1 MPPTKRNKKGNR
13 RGNPAARAA
22 QPRPRPAGTAP
33 AAAPPGSSSA
43 PAVPPGLTSKKTSP
57 GLAPGQD
64 LPAGLTSN
72 NGLDRGAARLTPPI
86 TTSARS
92 TPAPPAAAA
101 APAPARPA
109 EAAPARPRRKPG
121 AEAEPAAAAAE
132 PETTP
137 ADPADDVPKWAAKAV
152 EELLTPTYWLD
163 PGESGEPFSATIRFS
178 GRRTD
183 VTGKPQPRDSFWQE
197 ETVDGIIPG
206 SGPVAITAEVRGIS
220 PGDWTVTA
228 RSVARTGGRSYR
240 SYPPPGHDPAGVY
253 RVPPPR
259 RVEIPAEAAATVHTS
274 TLLRSKVPGVIRF
287 AYATLVGLGVLV
299 GLGLEALLL
308 RHGHY
313 TLFRP
318 MLFSVI
324 AIIAGVIGGKAWYVA
339 VHRGRKF
346 DGWCIQGFVAGAAVV
361 VAAAAVAGP
370 GIPAGAYLAAAAPAL
385 LIGMSIGRPGCF
397 WAGCCTGRP
406 TAARW
411 GVWSSDR
418 RLGCRRAPAQLLE
431 ALSALVSGGAVLIVV
446 LVDGLARSGPVA
458 VVGLAAYTLARQ
470 FILGLR
476 AEPRVWPYGRR
487 VTGAV
492 AALALIAGIILLVK
506 LAGCPYL
513 EQATV
518 LGLVES
524 CSIRRRNRTSLRRFW
539 RGYRNR
545 PAQHSPRHRR
555 PDPHR
560 LG

>member
-22 QPRPRPAGTAP
+22 QPRPRPTGTSPTSGTGGTGASASTAP
-33 AAAPPGSSSA
+33 SGAPPSSSPA
-43 PAVPPGLTSKKTSP
+43 PTVPPGLTSKKTSP
-57 GLAPGQD
+57 GSSSAPDVPPGLAAAKKASPGQD
-64 LPAGLTSN
+64 LPAGLTSAN
-72 NGLDRGAARLTPPI
+72 NGLDRGAARLVPPV
-86 TTSARS
+86 TASARS
-92 TPAPPAAAA
+92 APAQPAGAA
-101 APAPARPA
+101 APASARPTGA
-109 EAAPARPRRKPG
+109 AAPASARPTEAAPARSRRKPA
-121 AEAEPAAAAAE
+121 AEAEPTPAATE

-163 PGESGEPFSATIRFS
+163 PGESGGPFSATIRFS

-197 ETVDGIIPG
+197 ETVDGIVPG
-206 SGPVAITAEVRGIS
+206 SGPVAITAEVRGINQ
-220 PGDWTVTA
+220 GDWTVTA

-240 SYPPPGHDPAGVY
+240 SYPPPGHDPASVY

-259 RVEIPAEAAATVHTS
+259 RVEIPAEATATVHTS
-274 TLLRSKVPGVIRF
+274 TLLRSKVPGIVRF

-299 GLGLEALLL
+299 GLGLEVLLL

-313 TLFRP
+313 ALFRP
-318 MLFSVI
+318 ILFSVI
-324 AIIAGVIGGKAWYVA
+324 AIIAGVIGGKTWYIA
-339 VHRGRKF
+339 VHRGKKF

-361 VAAAAVAGP
+361 VAAAALAGP

-431 ALSALVSGGAVLIVV
+431 ALSALISGGVVLIVV

-476 AEPRVWPYGRR
+476 AEDRVWPYGRR
-487 VTGAV
+487 VTGAIAV
-492 AALALIAGIILLVK
+492 LALIAGIVLLVK
-506 LAGCPYL
+506 
-513 EQATV
+513 
-518 LGLVES
+518 
-524 CSIRRRNRTSLRRFW
+524 
-539 RGYRNR
+539 
-545 PAQHSPRHRR
+545 
-555 PDPHR
+555 
-560 LG
+560 

>member
-13 RGNPAARAA
+13 RGNPARAA
-22 QPRPRPAGTAP
+22 QPRPRPTGTAP
-33 AAAPPGSSSA
+33 TGGTGGTGASASTASAGAPPGSSPA
-43 PAVPPGLTSKKTSP
+43 PTVPPGLTAKKTSPGSSPASAVPPGLAPAKTTS
-57 GLAPGQD
+57 PGQD
-64 LPAGLTSN
+64 LSAGLTSN
-72 NGLDRGAARLTPPI
+72 NGLDRGAARLIPPI

-92 TPAPPAAAA
+92 TPAASTPAARAA
-101 APAPARPA
+101 SAPAASAASAPGRPA
-109 EAAPARPRRKPG
+109 EAITPARSRRKAKP
-121 AEAEPAAAAAE
+121 EAEQQSVATE
-132 PETTP
+132 PGTTP
-137 ADPADDVPKWAAKAV
+137 ADPTDDVPKWAAKAV

-178 GRRTD
+178 GHRTD

-206 SGPVAITAEVRGIS
+206 SGPVAITAEVRGINQ
-220 PGDWTVTA
+220 GDWTVTA

-240 SYPPPGHDPAGVY
+240 TYPPPGHDPAGVY

-259 RVEIPAEAAATVHTS
+259 RVEIPAEAAATTHTS
-274 TLLRSKVPGVIRF
+274 TLLRSKVPGVVRF

-308 RHGHY
+308 SHGHY
-313 TLFRP
+313 ALFRP

-324 AIIAGVIGGKAWYVA
+324 AIIAGVIGGKTWYVA

-361 VAAAAVAGP
+361 VAAAALAGP

-431 ALSALVSGGAVLIVV
+431 ALSALISGGAVLIVV

-476 AEPRVWPYGRR
+476 AEDRVWPYGRR
-487 VTGAV
+487 VTGAI
-492 AALALIAGIILLVK
+492 AALALIAGIILLI
-506 LAGCPYL
+506 
-513 EQATV
+513 
-518 LGLVES
+518 S
-524 CSIRRRNRTSLRRFW
+524 
-539 RGYRNR
+539 
-545 PAQHSPRHRR
+545 
-555 PDPHR
+555 
-560 LG
+560 

>member
-22 QPRPRPAGTAP
+22 QPRPRPTGTAP

-57 GLAPGQD
+57 GSSSAPAVPPGLASAKQASPGQD
-64 LPAGLTSN
+64 LPAGLASAN

-92 TPAPPAAAA
+92 TPAQPAAAA
-101 APAPARPA
+101 APAP
-109 EAAPARPRRKPG
+109 
-121 AEAEPAAAAAE
+121 AE

-178 GRRTD
+178 GHRTD

-259 RVEIPAEAAATVHTS
+259 RVEIPAETAPTIHTS
-274 TLLRSKVPGVIRF
+274 TLLRSKVPGVVRF

-308 RHGHY
+308 NHGHY

-339 VHRGRKF
+339 VHRGKKF

-361 VAAAAVAGP
+361 VAAAALAGP

-431 ALSALVSGGAVLIVV
+431 ALSALISGGAVLIVV

-487 VTGAV
+487 VTGAI
-492 AALALIAGIILLVK
+492 AALALIAGIVLLVK
-506 LAGCPYL
+506 
-513 EQATV
+513 
-518 LGLVES
+518 
-524 CSIRRRNRTSLRRFW
+524 
-539 RGYRNR
+539 
-545 PAQHSPRHRR
+545 
-555 PDPHR
+555 
-560 LG
+560 

>member
-22 QPRPRPAGTAP
+22 QPRPRPTGTAP
-33 AAAPPGSSSA
+33 TAPGAPPATAPPGAPPGSPSA
-43 PAVPPGLTSKKTSP
+43 PSVPPGLASAKKTPAGPSP
-57 GLAPGQD
+57 SQD
-64 LPAGLTSN
+64 LPAGLTSAS
-72 NGLDRGAARLTPPI
+72 NGRGRGAARLIPPVTP
-86 TTSARS
+86 SAR
-92 TPAPPAAAA
+92 PASA
-101 APAPARPA
+101 APASAASARPA
-109 EAAPARPRRKPG
+109 EAIPARSRRKAGPEPEG
-121 AEAEPAAAAAE
+121 EQQSVTAEPG
-132 PETTP
+132 TTS

-259 RVEIPAEAAATVHTS
+259 RVEIPAEAAPTIHTS
-274 TLLRSKVPGVIRF
+274 TLLRSKVPGVVRF

-308 RHGHY
+308 SHGHY

-361 VAAAAVAGP
+361 VAAAALAGP

-431 ALSALVSGGAVLIVV
+431 ALSALISGGAVLIVV

-487 VTGAV
+487 VTGAI
-492 AALALIAGIILLVK
+492 AALALIAGIILLIK
-506 LAGCPYL
+506 
-513 EQATV
+513 
-518 LGLVES
+518 
-524 CSIRRRNRTSLRRFW
+524 
-539 RGYRNR
+539 
-545 PAQHSPRHRR
+545 
-555 PDPHR
+555 
-560 LG
+560 

>member
-22 QPRPRPAGTAP
+22 QPRPRPTGTAP
-33 AAAPPGSSSA
+33 TGGTASTAPSGAPPSSSPAPTVPPGLTPKKTSPGSSSA
-43 PAVPPGLTSKKTSP
+43 PAVPPGLAAAKKTSP
-57 GLAPGQD
+57 GKD
-64 LPAGLTSN
+64 LPVGLTSAN
-72 NGLDRGAARLTPPI
+72 NGLDRSAARLIPPV
-86 TTSARS
+86 TASVPAASVAPASARP
-92 TPAPPAAAA
+92 T
-101 APAPARPA
+101 
-109 EAAPARPRRKPG
+109 EAAPARSRRKPG
-121 AEAEPAAAAAE
+121 AEAEPAPAATE
-132 PETTP
+132 PEATP
-137 ADPADDVPKWAAKAV
+137 ADPADDMPKWAAKAV

-206 SGPVAITAEVRGIS
+206 SGPVAVTAEVRGINS
-220 PGDWTVTA
+220 GDWTVTA

-259 RVEIPAEAAATVHTS
+259 RVEIPAEATATIHTS
-274 TLLRSKVPGVIRF
+274 TLLRSKVPGIVRF
-287 AYATLVGLGVLV
+287 AYASLVGLGVLV

-308 RHGHY
+308 NHGHY

-324 AIIAGVIGGKAWYVA
+324 AIVAGVIGGKAWYVA

-361 VAAAAVAGP
+361 VAAAALAGP

-431 ALSALVSGGAVLIVV
+431 ALSALISGGVVLIVV

-476 AEPRVWPYGRR
+476 AEDRVWPYGRR
-487 VTGAV
+487 VTGAI
-492 AALALIAGIILLVK
+492 AALALIAGIVLL
-506 LAGCPYL
+506 
-513 EQATV
+513 
-518 LGLVES
+518 
-524 CSIRRRNRTSLRRFW
+524 IR
-539 RGYRNR
+539 
-545 PAQHSPRHRR
+545 
-555 PDPHR
+555 
-560 LG
+560 

>member
-1 MPPTKRNKKGNR
+1 MPPKKNNNR
-13 RGNPAARAA
+13 KSSRSGNPATRAA
-22 QPRPRPAGTAP
+22 QQRPRPDSD
-33 AAAPPGSSSA
+33 PPGA
-43 PAVPPGLTSKKTSP
+43 PSEAS
-57 GLAPGQD
+57 
-64 LPAGLTSN
+64 LPAGLVSAKN
-72 NGLDRGAARLTPPI
+72 ARDRQAAEYAKLIPPAP
-86 TTSARS
+86 TSAAPS
-92 TPAPPAAAA
+92 SAAPSSAAPPSAPSALKRPAKSAPAKSTAAKSTAAKSTATRSVA
-101 APAPARPA
+101 APV
-109 EAAPARPRRKPG
+109 AAPVPVPA
-121 AEAEPAAAAAE
+121 AEPAPAE
-132 PETTP
+132 PETEP
-137 ADPADDVPKWAAKAV
+137 ASAADDVPKWAAKAV

-163 PGESGEPFSATIRFS
+163 PGEAGEPFSATIRFS

-183 VTGKPQPRDSFWQE
+183 VTGKPQPRDSFWHE
-197 ETVDGIIPG
+197 ETVDAIIPG
-206 SGPVAITAEVRGIS
+206 SGPVAITAEVRGIN

-228 RSVARTGGRSYR
+228 RSVARVGGRPYR
-240 SYPPPGHDPAGVY
+240 SYPPPGHDPNGTY

-259 RVEIPAEAAATVHTS
+259 RVGIPVDSTATMHTS
-274 TLLRSKVPGVIRF
+274 SLLRSKVPGVIRF

-308 RHGHY
+308 SHGHY
-313 TLFRP
+313 ALFRP

-324 AIIAGVIGGKAWYVA
+324 AIVAGVIGGKGWYIA
-339 VHRGRKF
+339 VHRGKKF

-361 VAAAAVAGP
+361 VAAAALAGP

-431 ALSALVSGGAVLIVV
+431 ALSALISGGVVLIVV

-492 AALALIAGIILLVK
+492 AALALIAGIVLLVK
-506 LAGCPYL
+506 
-513 EQATV
+513 
-518 LGLVES
+518 
-524 CSIRRRNRTSLRRFW
+524 
-539 RGYRNR
+539 
-545 PAQHSPRHRR
+545 
-555 PDPHR
+555 
-560 LG
+560 